1 MLSVEEIVAKSS
13 NVGTAKIALDLP
25 AQTLGTPIPASA
37 SARRRESI
45 FRRRHRALA
54 ACENVAADRAGH
66 DFVRARCL
74 GHAGSTGTRVLVFAN
89 DGLLMP
95 LTLLKADTTA
105 MPVRAMSA
113 ETARAMRKMLEMA
126 VGPEGTAPLARI
138 PAYRVAGK
146 TGTAYKIKNGQ
157 YVKEYVASFVAS
169 RRYRTRASL
178 SP

>member
-1 MLSVEEIVAKSS
+1 
-13 NVGTAKIALDLP
+13 
-25 AQTLGTPIPASA
+25 
-37 SARRRESI
+37 
-45 FRRRHRALA
+45 
-54 ACENVAADRAGH
+54 
-66 DFVRARCL
+66 
-74 GHAGSTGTRVLVFAN
+74 
-89 DGLLMP
+89 MP

-157 YVKEYVASFVAS
+157 YVQEYVASFVGFAPADRPRLLIS
-169 RRYRTRASL
+169 VMVDEPKGAIYGGKVAAPAFGKIAAFAL
-178 SP
+178 PYLGIPPG